1 MTAAEFAPVFK
12 AFVEAH
18 DRFILCGHIRPD
30 GDSIG
35 SCTAMAGYLTSLG
48 KTAEIYYEGD
58 LTHYEMIPQPVGRLD
73 PLTVSNACRKPF
85 AWILL
90 DCAQPSRTGQGQ
102 TCAAYCKESICIDH
116 HVNMGEYADHNW
128 IDPEATSVSEML
140 FRLFKACGYP
150 LSQQEATSI
159 FAGIAFD
166 TGGFRHSSM
175 KPEIFTIAGELAA
188 AGVAIT
194 DVMNGLFHTK
204 TMKEQKVLGAI
215 LRKAKLYRGC
225 IVVSEMDQADLRQ
238 AGATS
243 DDCEG
248 AVAVIAETK
257 EAEAAVF
264 LRELTN
270 GQIRV
275 NMRSKKYIDVAEAG
289 RAFGGGG
296 HVRAA
301 GCTLEGPMLM
311 AKQQI
316 LNELYRQLP
325 EES

>member
-1 MTAAEFAPVFK
+1 MTAAEFAPVFR
-12 AFVEAH
+12 AFVGAN

-35 SCTAMAGYLTSLG
+35 SCTAMAGLLKSLG

-58 LTHYEMIPQPVGRLD
+58 ISHYDMIPQPVEMLD
-73 PLTVSNACRKPF
+73 PTTIKAACQRPF

-90 DCAQPSRTGQGQ
+90 DCAQPARTGQGQ
-102 TCAAYCKESICIDH
+102 ICAEYCKASICIDH
-116 HVNMGEYADHNW
+116 HVNMGEYAEHNW
-128 IDPEATSVSEML
+128 IDPQATSASEML
-140 FRLFKACGYP
+140 FRLFKAAGYP
-150 LSQQEATSI
+150 IHREQATSL

-175 KPEIFTIAGELAA
+175 TPEIYTIAGELSGY
-188 AGVAIT
+188 GVAIT

-204 TMKEQKVLGAI
+204 SMIEQKVLGVI

-225 IVVSEMDQADLRQ
+225 IIVSEVDQADLRQ
-238 AGATS
+238 AGGTS

-248 AVAVIAETK
+248 AVAVLAETR
-257 EAEAAVF
+257 EAEASVF
-264 LRELTN
+264 LRELSN

-275 NMRSKKYIDVAEAG
+275 NMRSKQYIDVAEAA

-301 GCTLEGPMLM
+301 GCTLDGPMLM
-311 AKQQI
+311 AKQQV
-316 LNELYRQLP
+316 LTELYKQLR
-325 EES
+325 EEP